1 MEPTLKGWRK
11 VNKIII
17 RLLCRMPTREW
28 ILYKNQWFVWFLVS
42 LFLHATTLF
51 NLFNPSLSLFHIISF
66 RVEKNHWR
74 HNSYHQNTEGT
85 NIGEMITCDRYNL
98 LLADG
103 AVLSAKH
110 FFFANVTKKRI
121 RARQRQ
127 AAIGCVFAGRIKRWI
142 EWERSWLASF
152 WFWKN
157 KLQKQWAVAIEW
169 RGIRNGD
176 HFHSSINP
184 VAVIFCCWQ
193 LCPSPV
199 GCFQLF
205 AATKMVPVICL

>member
-66 RVEKNHWR
+66 CVEKNHRR
-74 HNSYHQNTEGT
+74 HNSYHQNTEET
-85 NIGEMITCDRYNL
+85 NIGEMITCDRYTL
-98 LLADG
+98 LIADG

-110 FFFANVTKKRI
+110 FFCKCNKKNSC
-121 RARQRQ
+121 Q
-127 AAIGCVFAGRIKRWI
+127 ATSGGDRLCFC
-142 EWERSWLASF
+142 
-152 WFWKN
+152 WK
-157 KLQKQWAVAIEW
+157 
-169 RGIRNGD
+169 D
-176 HFHSSINP
+176 
-184 VAVIFCCWQ
+184 
-193 LCPSPV
+193 
-199 GCFQLF
+199 
-205 AATKMVPVICL
+205 